1 MASHRIL
8 VADDHEVVRQGLRV
22 LLEAQPG
29 WQVCGEA
36 VTGREVIQKVI
47 QLKPDLVVL
56 DITMPDLNGL
66 EALRQIVKSSPRTQV
81 LVLTVHESDEIVDR
95 VLAAGARGYLLKTD
109 AGRDLVAAVDA
120 LSHRKSFFTPRVAD
134 RVLEGYLKG
143 NIKQRE
149 REGSTTAMDNS
160 LTQREREIIQ
170 LLAEGRRTKEVA
182 THLSISIHT
191 AVTHRANIMRKLKI
205 HSVSDLV
212 RYAIRNNLASL

>member
-22 LLEAQPG
+22 LLEAEPG

-36 VTGREVIQKVI
+36 VTGREAIEKVK

-56 DITMPDLNGL
+56 DIMMPDLNGL
-66 EALRQIVKSSPRTQV
+66 EALRQIVKAAPGTQV
-81 LVLTVHESDEIVDR
+81 LVLTVHDSDEIVHR
-95 VLAAGARGYLLKTD
+95 ILAGGARGYLLKSD
-109 AGRDLVAAVDA
+109 AGRDLVAAVEA
-120 LSHRKSFFTPRVAD
+120 LSQRKSFFTPRVAE

-143 NIKQRE
+143 NGNHKIQ
-149 REGSTTAMDNS
+149 EGSIAAMDDP

-170 LLAEGRRTKEVA
+170 LLAEGRSTKEVSA
-182 THLSISIHT
+182 QLSISIHT

>member
-8 VADDHEVVRQGLRV
+8 VADDHEVVRHGLRV

-36 VTGREVIQKVI
+36 ITGREAVQQVK

-66 EALRQIVKSSPRTQV
+66 EALRQILKVAPRTQV
-81 LVLTVHESDEIVDR
+81 LVLTVHESDEIVHR
-95 VLAAGARGYLLKTD
+95 VLAAGARGYLLKSD
-109 AGRDLVAAVDA
+109 AGRDLVAAVEA
-120 LSHRKSFFTPRVAD
+120 LSQRKSFFTSRVAE

-143 NIKQRE
+143 NGKVKEQ
-149 REGSTTAMDNS
+149 EGSAAAVDDS
-160 LTQREREIIQ
+160 LTPREREIIQ
-170 LLAEGRRTKEVA
+170 LLAEGRSTKEVA
-182 THLSISIHT
+182 TRLSISIHT

>member
-1 MASHRIL
+1 
-8 VADDHEVVRQGLRV
+8 V

-36 VTGREVIQKVI
+36 VTGREAVQKVT

-66 EALRQIVKSSPRTQV
+66 EALRQIVKLAPRTQV
-81 LVLTVHESDEIVDR
+81 LVLTVHESDEIVNR

-109 AGRDLVAAVDA
+109 AGRDLVAAVEA
-120 LSHRKSFFTPRVAD
+120 LSQRKSFFTPRVAE
-134 RVLEGYLKG
+134 RVLEGYL
-143 NIKQRE
+143 NRNRKQKE
-149 REGSTTAMDNS
+149 REGSTTALDNS

-170 LLAEGRRTKEVA
+170 LLAEGRSTKEVA
-182 THLSISIHT
+182 TQLSISIHT